1 MALPAPNLD
10 DRRFQDIVDE
20 AKRLIPRYCPEW
32 TNHNLAD
39 PGVAL
44 IELFAW
50 MSEMILFRL
59 NQVPDRLY
67 VRFLEL
73 VGIEPFPPSVARSD
87 LTFWLSTVLNHPV
100 VVPAGTE
107 VATLGAATGGEEI
120 LFSTIEDLVISPPKL
135 FAARTGKAGNDQ
147 FFVDAW
153 DDLRYAGAETVC
165 FTSTPPT
172 PGDALYFGFENNLAG
187 NAIRLTI
194 TASIEG
200 IGVDPTDP
208 PLVWEAWS
216 GEAWIPLQV
225 HGDTTGGLNRNGF
238 VTLLVPLG
246 MQPLSI
252 GGTRAFWL
260 RARLTAV
267 RPGQPPYQASPRI
280 GSAKADSLGGTVGAE
295 HARVVGPE
303 SLGRSDGR
311 PGQRFAVAKP
321 PVLPRRDGEGVR
333 VVTAGRS
340 DAWEEVQDFSA
351 AGAQDR
357 VFVWDGATGE
367 ITFGPSVR
375 FGDGT
380 VVQHGAIPPDGAEI
394 VVDRYRHGGG
404 ESGNVGAGT
413 LTVLRTTVAFIDRV
427 GNSTPA
433 RGGVDA
439 ETVRNAKIRGPL
451 TLRTGQRAVT
461 VRDFERLTLESSAEV
476 ARARCLAPR
485 EPAGAVRMLVVPHVR
500 RGPDEQ
506 RLDDFA
512 LSDTLVG
519 QIRRHLDERRL
530 LGASVEIGTPYF
542 QGVTVAALLHALPGR
557 PAGLVRQRAMDLLY
571 RYVNPLV
578 GGPDGAGWPF
588 DTDLNAAPLSQLLEG
603 VEGVERVDEVL
614 LFEYDLRSGGRYG
627 PGRELIRLD
636 RQSLFLSAGHQ
647 IVVR

>member
-10 DRRFQDIVDE
+10 DRKFQDIVDE

-73 VGIEPFPPSVARSD
+73 VGIEPFPPSVARAD
-87 LTFWLSTVLNHPV
+87 LTFWLSTVLDHPV
-100 VVPAGTE
+100 VVAAGTE
-107 VATLGAATGGEEI
+107 VATTAISTGGQEV

-147 FFVDAW
+147 YFVDAW

-172 PGDALYFGFENNLAG
+172 PGDAIYLGFEQNLAG

-208 PLVWEAWS
+208 PLVWEAWA
-216 GEAWIPLQV
+216 GESWIPLPV
-225 HGDTTGGLNRNGF
+225 DADTTGGLNRNGF
-238 VTLLVPLG
+238 ITLLVPLG
-246 MQPLSI
+246 TQALSI

-260 RARLTAV
+260 RARLIAT
-267 RPGQPPYQASPRI
+267 RPGQTPYQASPKI
-280 GSAKADSLGGTVGAE
+280 GSVRADSLGGTVAAE
-295 HARVVGPE
+295 HAMVVGPE
-303 SLGRSDGR
+303 TLGRSDGS
-311 PGQRFAVAKP
+311 PGQRFNVARA
-321 PVLPRRDGEGVR
+321 PVLPRREGEAVR
-333 VVTAGRS
+333 IVTAGHS
-340 DAWEEVQDFSA
+340 EAWAEVADFSA
-351 AGAQDR
+351 SGAHDR
-357 VFVWDGATGE
+357 VYVLDGATGE
-367 ITFGPSVR
+367 IQFGPSVR
-375 FGDGT
+375 YGDGR
-380 VVQHGAIPPDGAEI
+380 VAQHGALPPDGAE
-394 VVDRYRHGGG
+394 VLVDRYRHGGG
-404 ESGNVGAGT
+404 AAGNVGAGT
-413 LTVLRTTVAFIDRV
+413 LSVLRSTVAFVDRV
-427 GNSTPA
+427 ANAAPA
-433 RGGVDA
+433 QGGVDA

-451 TLRTGQRAVT
+451 SLRTGQRAVT

-485 EPAGAVRMLVVPHVR
+485 EPTGPVRVLVVPHVR
-500 RGPDEQ
+500 RGPDDQ

-512 LSDTLVG
+512 LADTLVT
-519 QIRRHLDERRL
+519 QIRAHLDERRL
-530 LGASVEIGTPYF
+530 LGATVEIGTPYY
-542 QGVTVAALLHALPGR
+542 QGVTVAALMHALPGR
-557 PAGLVRQRAMDLLY
+557 PTGLVRQRALDLLY

-578 GGPDGAGWPF
+578 GGTDEAGWPF
-588 DTDLNAAPLSQLLEG
+588 DTDLNAAPLAQLLEG

-614 LFEYDLRSGGRYG
+614 LFEYDLRTGGRYG
-627 PGRELIRLD
+627 AGRELIRLD

-647 IVVR
+647 VVVR